1 MVLLLRLVEPRS
13 SPPPHTA
20 DYNSTELVAPP
31 LAATANRAGT
41 NPAEKIVLLR
51 PFRVVRAEA
60 SRRGGPQLA
69 MLVLGPAGF
78 DPLGRQGRT

>member
-13 SPPPHTA
+13 SPLPHTA

-41 NPAEKIVLLR
+41 NSTQKGCA
-51 PFRVVRAEA
+51 FATQRVVRAEA